1 VEITRKDLPPD
12 VAVIE
17 LSGSLQM
24 GVECK
29 RLELAIEQLIREKRT
44 RVVLDFS
51 KLSKID
57 SGGVGRIV
65 NCFSRVKVTGGTM
78 HFAGVTGMVDGAFKM
93 TRVDR
98 LVKMYP
104 TAEQAAKGFSEVRP
118 PAT

>member
-1 VEITRKDLPPD
+1 MEITRKDLHSG

-17 LSGSLQM
+17 LLGSLQM

-29 RLELAIEQLIREKRT
+29 RLELAVEELIREKRT

-57 SGGVGRIV
+57 SGGVARIV
-65 NCFSRVKVTGGTM
+65 NCFSRVKATGGTM
-78 HFAGVTGMVDGAFKM
+78 HFAGVTGMVDGVFKM

-104 TAEQAAKGFSEVRP
+104 TADLAAKSFTE
-118 PAT
+118 A

>member
-1 VEITRKDLPPD
+1 MEITRRDLDPD

-17 LSGSLQM
+17 LTGSLQM

-29 RLELAIEQLIREKRT
+29 RLELAVEQLIREKRT

-57 SGGVGRIV
+57 SCGVGRVV
-65 NCFSRVKVTGGTM
+65 NCLSRLKVAGGTM

-104 TAEQAAKGFSEVRP
+104 TAEQAAQSF
-118 PAT
+118 T